1 MALGEVAVR
10 AALDRVGIGFVFG
23 EARAEYV
30 DKVRATRA
38 AADRI
43 AVDLVV
49 VVADGVSHP

>member
-10 AALDRVGIGFVFG
+10 AALDRVGTGFVFG